1 MNKKVRTI
9 ILIILGIVIAAFI
22 GLLGYI
28 AYFKANVEKMPPSMK
43 LNGNKIVTLKVGDE
57 YKDEGIKAK
66 FKDKDVTKD
75 IKTTS
80 DVNTK
85 KLGTYNVKYSYTY
98 KYIALSKSISRTV
111 IVKDDVPPELIINS
125 NDSITVNIFS
135 SFTPPTATATDNY
148 DGDLSDKIVVDSN
161 VDTNTSGTYRVR
173 YTVED
178 LSGNTTSKDI
188 TVIVSGKNPRIDI
201 YISQQKLYYYEY
213 GQVVLSSDVV
223 TGINNGTPRGHYS
236 IVSKAR
242 NVTLKGADY
251 ESFVNY
257 WIGFIGSSYGMH
269 DASWRSSFGG
279 TIYKTNGS
287 HGCVNMP
294 YYKVQSLYNMVS
306 IGTPVNVYS

>member
-1 MNKKVRTI
+1 MNKKVRNI
-9 ILIILGIVIAAFI
+9 ILIILGILIVAFI
-22 GLLGYI
+22 GLLGFI
-28 AYFKANVEKMPPSMK
+28 AYFKANVDKMPPSIK
-43 LNGNKIVTLKVGDE
+43 LNGNKIVTVRVGE
-57 YKDEGIKAK
+57 KYTEEGVKAK
-66 FKDKDVTKD
+66 FKDKDVTKE

-98 KYIALSKSISRTV
+98 PYINLSKSISRTV
-111 IVKDDVPPELIINS
+111 IVKDDIPPELVINS
-125 NDSITVNIFS
+125 NDDITISMYSN
-135 SFTPPTATATDNY
+135 FTAPSATATDNY
-148 DGDLSDKIVVDSN
+148 NGDLTDKIIVDSN
-161 VDTNTSGTYRVR
+161 VDTNTSGTYKVS

-178 LSGNTTSKDI
+178 LSGNSTSKDI
-188 TVIVSGKNPRIDI
+188 SVTVSGKNPRIDI

-236 IVSKAR
+236 VVSKAR
-242 NVTLKGADY
+242 NATLKGADY

-279 TIYKTNGS
+279 QIYKTNGS

-294 YYKVQSLYNMVS
+294 YYKVQALYNMVS